1 MKNRKR
7 RRLMQLLGL
16 GMLMPSWSFASKE
29 DFEERSCNKKSSRK
43 ILVTYASEYGS
54 TQGVAEAI
62 GKALCC
68 DEVGVD
74 VIYVENVKSVEG
86 YEQVII
92 GSPIQYDTW
101 MDEAKKFL
109 KTHENQLSKLS
120 VAYFFTCL
128 TLSKKSDKTLKQAQ
142 GYADDLLKLNP
153 KIEPQSIGQF
163 AGVLDYSKF
172 SVAFRLLARALFAVL
187 GVKEGD
193 YRDWNAIE
201 KWSNKIKIK
210 G

>member
-1 MKNRKR
+1 MKKRKR
-7 RRLMQLLGL
+7 RRFIQLLGL
-16 GMLMPSWSFASKE
+16 GMFLPSWSFASKE
-29 DFEERSCNKKSSRK
+29 DLKKSSCNKKSSRK

-62 GKALCC
+62 GKALYS
-68 DEVGVD
+68 DEIRVD
-74 VIYVENVKSVEG
+74 VIYVENVKSIEG

-92 GSPIQYDTW
+92 GGPIQYDTW
-101 MDEAKKFL
+101 MNEVNEFFNNYE
-109 KTHENQLSKLS
+109 TELSALP

-128 TLSKKSDKTLKQAQ
+128 TLSKKSEKTLKQAQ
-142 GYADDLLKLNP
+142 GYADYLLKLNP

-163 AGVLDYSKF
+163 AGVLNYSKF
-172 SVAFRLLARALFAVL
+172 SVAFRLLARVIFAVL

-193 YRDWNAIE
+193 YRDWHAIE
-201 KWSNKIKIK
+201 KWSNEIKIK

>member
-7 RRLMQLLGL
+7 RRFIQLLGL
-16 GMLMPSWSFASKE
+16 SMFMPKWSTAS
-29 DFEERSCNKKSSRK
+29 EEAFKNSSCHVEAKRK
-43 ILVTYASEYGS
+43 ILVTYASDYGS

-62 GKALCC
+62 GKVLCS

-74 VIYVENVKSVEG
+74 VVYVENVKSVKG
-86 YEQVII
+86 YEQVIV

-101 MDEAKKFL
+101 MNEAKEFL
-109 KTHENQLSKLS
+109 NTYEIELSTLPL
-120 VAYFFTCL
+120 AYFFTCL
-128 TLSKKSDKTLKQAQ
+128 TLSKKSATTIKQAQ

-172 SVAFRLLARALFAVL
+172 SVAFRFLARGMFTIL
-187 GVKEGD
+187 GVSEGD